1 MQTDTINQNGK
12 GRLENLPSY
21 GPQSSRA
28 KTYASHADEE
38 EFNQA
43 MDAITPPTIR
53 EKQPSYQSQVD
64 SSGKKGMAWYTRAGY
79 GLSIAA
85 ALFLVVRF
93 VVAPMWLDALS
104 NPAPSQPL
112 ESVSSGPIHTIDHYF
127 DGMDSGQIKAQLGKL
142 CTATDKTSTGLCAL
156 GGQKMAEVLKSEADI
171 EFDEQLKNPLGLSNT
186 QKKTTAKELKDSLK
200 NNEFTR
206 LEGM

>member
-12 GRLENLPSY
+12 GKLENLPAY

-28 KTYASHADEE
+28 KTYASPEDEE

-43 MDAITPPTIR
+43 MDAITTTETR

-85 ALFLVVRF
+85 ALFLLFRF
-93 VVAPMWLDALS
+93 IGPNVLDALS
-104 NPAPSQPL
+104 NPAPSEPL

-127 DGMDSGQIKAQLGKL
+127 DGMDSGQIKGQLGKL
-142 CTATDKTSTGLCAL
+142 CTATDKTSSGLCAL

-171 EFDEQLKNPLGLSNT
+171 EFDQQLKNPLGLSNT
-186 QKKTTAKELKDSLK
+186 QKKTSAKELKDSLK
-200 NNEFTR
+200 NNQLMH

>member
-12 GRLENLPSY
+12 RKYENIPSY

-43 MDAITPPTIR
+43 MDAITPPTATR

-93 VVAPMWLDALS
+93 IGPNVLDALS
-104 NPAPSQPL
+104 NPAPSGPL

-127 DGMDSGQIKAQLGKL
+127 DGMDSGQIKGHLGKL

-171 EFDEQLKNPLGLSNT
+171 EFDQQLKNPLGLSNT

-200 NNEFTR
+200 NNEFTK